1 MTKNSNNKTFLP
13 GDFIFREGEF
23 GKVAYVIEEGEIEL
37 VKFTGDEY
45 ITLAEITKGALFG
58 EMAIID
64 GSPRSGSAR
73 AKTSCVLR
81 EVTEEQ
87 LKQYLSASPQ
97 TSLDMMR
104 RLAGYARSANEKL
117 NRDAFESSEKSEEN
131 KKVNSIEN
139 KNDQNGILKREKIDD
154 FTNKT
159 LREFNDDIDQFS
171 DINPNKP
178 LFISGFVI
186 ILIVTAFVIW
196 SSITSIDI
204 TVATRG
210 QISTEIPNVNVQSNY
225 DSVIKKILVNEGDRV
240 ETGQILANF
249 DETLLASDIRD
260 TKIKLNSNDEN
271 LIRTQAELAYLDDRK
286 PTLPNDKIQLA
297 IFRGFSLEVD
307 TTKNANITNL
317 KQLKVDLEI
326 IKNEIAEL
334 DSKIV
339 SKKTNVVETISERI
353 YMLEQVKN
361 YLSFNKFKVPSKD
374 PSNTN
379 FVIMKTRIATKLDLL
394 NSELNKINSDYNRAK
409 KLIKNQ
415 IISKQDFLEAEQS
428 YNKKKNERDLFVS
441 EEIQKLS
448 DEIINLKKE
457 LKETRFKFK
466 NKLLNEAKLKAQIN
480 DAQVNHVNYLN
491 QMRKKKNEELK
502 LLIETEI
509 AMREKLIKLK
519 RNQKDVELLS
529 PISGTI
535 LKLEDNFEGSVIE
548 PGDSLLTIVPEN
560 VDIHVLIDIDPKNI
574 TNVFEGAKVKILLDA
589 MPSQKHGE
597 LVGKLISISKDTRDE
612 DISGEKSSMYRG
624 KVKIV
629 ENNLRNTP
637 KDFALLPGMNVSG
650 NVISGTRP
658 LITYLIYPVIKT
670 INTAMREP

>member
-23 GKVAYVIEEGEIEL
+23 GKVAYVIEEGDIEL

-73 AKTSCVLR
+73 AKTSCILR

-117 NRDAFESSEKSEEN
+117 NRDAFESSKKSEEDKN
-131 KKVNSIEN
+131 VNSIEI
-139 KNDQNGILKREKIDD
+139 KNVQNGGLKKEKIDN

-171 DINPNKP
+171 EINPNKP

-196 SSITSIDI
+196 ASVTSIDI

-210 QISTEIPNVNVQSNY
+210 QVSTEIPNVNVQSNY
-225 DSVIKKILVNEGDRV
+225 DSVIKKILVKEGDRV
-240 ETGQILANF
+240 ETGQILAKF

-260 TKIKLNSNDEN
+260 TKIKLNSNNDN
-271 LIRTQAELAYLDDRK
+271 LIRTQAELAYLDDK
-286 PTLPNDKIQLA
+286 KLPLPTDKIQLA
-297 IFRGFSLEVD
+297 IFKGFTLEID
-307 TTKNANITNL
+307 TQKNANKTKLN
-317 KQLKVDLEI
+317 QLNVDLKI
-326 IKNEIAEL
+326 IKNEI
-334 DSKIV
+334 
-339 SKKTNVVETISERI
+339 N
-353 YMLEQVKN
+353 
-361 YLSFNKFKVPSKD
+361 FNKLEFD
-374 PSNTN
+374 RQ
-379 FVIMKTRIATKLDLL
+379 I
-394 NSELNKINSDYNRAK
+394 ELNRK
-409 KLIKNQ
+409 K
-415 IISKQDFLEAEQS
+415 
-428 YNKKKNERDLFVS
+428 VG
-441 EEIQKLS
+441 
-448 DEIINLKKE
+448 LKKDLE
-457 LKETRFKFK
+457 EARFKFK
-466 NKLLNEAKLKAQIN
+466 KSLLSETKLQSQIK
-480 DAQVNHVNYLN
+480 DAVDSHQAYIN
-491 QMRKKKNEELK
+491 QMNKTKNEELK
-502 LLIETEI
+502 SLIDNDI